1 MDLQLPTPESFPAFP
16 YNPPYEI
23 QTDLMRHLYESIEQ
37 KKVNDSGKPDRHS
50 KCRAWWK
57 NVDYDLRFSIKG
69 KTLTL
74 LCASLTWLADEK
86 ERARKGK
93 MKEVVGEDTMAT
105 GG

>member
-1 MDLQLPTPESFPAFP
+1 
-16 YNPPYEI
+16 
-23 QTDLMRHLYESIEQ
+23 MRHLYESIELN
-37 KKVNDSGKPDRHS
+37 KVTIVESPTGTVSTWKQA
-50 KCRAWWK
+50 CRPPLIS
-57 NVDYDLRFSIKG
+57 VFVQG

-93 MKEVVGEDTMAT
+93 MKEVVGDDAL

>member
-1 MDLQLPTPESFPAFP
+1 M
-16 YNPPYEI
+16 
-23 QTDLMRHLYESIEQ
+23 
-37 KKVNDSGKPDRHS
+37 
-50 KCRAWWK
+50 
-57 NVDYDLRFSIKG
+57 DYDLRFLIKG

-93 MKEVVGEDTMAT
+93 MKEVVGEDAMAT